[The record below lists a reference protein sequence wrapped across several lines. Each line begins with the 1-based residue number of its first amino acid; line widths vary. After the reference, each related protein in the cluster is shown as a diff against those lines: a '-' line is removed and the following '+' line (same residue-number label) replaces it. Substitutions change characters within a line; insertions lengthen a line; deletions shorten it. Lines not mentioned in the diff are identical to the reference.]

1 MNMAEALLKFD
12 HVGKSFDGKQVIKDF
27 NLEVHKGELLV
38 LVGASGSGKTT
49 TLKMVNQLE
58 RPTDGDIYYHDKQ
71 IKDYNVQELRWNIGY
86 VLQQIALFPTMT
98 VAQNIR
104 VIPEMKKMR
113 KSEIDETVTRLLQGV
128 DLDPKK
134 YANRFPRELSGGEQQ
149 RVGIL
154 RALASSPDVVLMDEP
169 FSALDPIS
177 RTSLQNLVLRLHD
190 ELKNTIIFVTHD
202 MDEALKVGD
211 RIAIMSNGNLVQVDT
226 PEQIAQH
233 PINDFVASFFASAR
247 AKNIYDIYL
256 GRVGMDGYYQ
266 DHVDTADIVPLNGDA
281 TIRDGLQALSAHD
294 AIQVNDRESGRVK
307 GYLDRVAII
316 RYLSEHERA

>member
-1 MNMAEALLKFD
+1 MTESLLRFD
-12 HVGKSFDGKQVIKDF
+12 HVGKSFDGKQVINDF
-27 NLEVHKGELLV
+27 NLEVHQGELLV

-58 RPTDGDIYYHDKQ
+58 QPTDGDIYYHGKQ

-104 VIPEMKKMR
+104 IIPEMKKM
-113 KSEIDETVTRLLQGV
+113 KKEKIDTIVPKLLQSV
-128 DLDPKK
+128 DLDPSK
-134 YANRFPRELSGGEQQ
+134 YAQRFPRELSGGEQQ

-154 RALASSPDVVLMDEP
+154 RALAYSPDVVLMDEP

-177 RTSLQNLVLRLHD
+177 RTALQDLVLQLHAK
-190 ELKNTIIFVTHD
+190 LKNTILFVTHD

-211 RIAIMSNGNLVQVDT
+211 RIAIMSKGKLIQVDT

-233 PINDFVASFFASAR
+233 PVNDFVASFFASAR

-256 GRVGMDGYYQ
+256 GRIGMDGYYRDQ
-266 DHVDTADIVPLNGDA
+266 VDTTDIGTLDEEA
-281 TIRDGLQALSAHD
+281 TVRDGLHELSKHG
-294 AIQVNDRESGRVK
+294 AISISSHSNGQHK
-307 GYLDRVAII
+307 GYLDRTAII

>member
-1 MNMAEALLKFD
+1 MTEALLKFE
-12 HVGKSFDGKQVIKDF
+12 HVGKSFDGKQVIKNF
-27 NLEVHKGELLV
+27 NLEVHQGELLV

-58 RPTDGDIYYHDKQ
+58 QPTDGDIYYHDKQ

-104 VIPEMKKMR
+104 VIPEMKKM
-113 KSEIDETVTRLLQGV
+113 KKENIDTIVPQLLQSV
-128 DLDPKK
+128 DLDPNK
-134 YANRFPRELSGGEQQ
+134 YAQRFPRELSGGEQQ

-177 RTSLQNLVLRLHD
+177 RTALQDLVLRLHAK
-190 ELKNTIIFVTHD
+190 LKNTILFVTHD

-211 RIAIMSNGNLVQVDT
+211 RIAIMSKGKLIQVDT
-226 PEQIAQH
+226 PDQIAQH
-233 PINDFVASFFASAR
+233 PVNDFVASFFASAR

-256 GRVGMDGYYQ
+256 GRIGIDGYYQ
-266 DHVDTADIVPLNGDA
+266 DQVETTDIKTLDEEA
-281 TIRDGLQALSAHD
+281 TIRDGLHALSKYA
-294 AIQVNDRESGRVK
+294 AIAINDHGNGQRK
-307 GYLDRVAII
+307 GYLDRTAII